1 MWSTGID
8 PIMGAIPE
16 CKDHFDSKNFS
27 VVCAP
32 IDHYAVIK
40 GIPLGSK
47 GSLTRDYKPI
57 HIPVVGSLYKKE
69 TIPGI
74 SYANIE
80 LTTTIRDGI
89 IAEITPE
96 LNVTLNG
103 VLIAVSP
110 KLTTTK
116 TGKEKAR
123 SQSEKL
129 RFCKAVVWALVHD
142 ENCLNDKLSEIGYVS
157 PVKECEINID
167 HIVENITLSPFPGPG
182 IVEEIEYTEMY
193 AYRQKERDDRETIIK
208 EYDDDPEE
216 SPYEITGAYLNP
228 ENNPESADEIINAF
242 CKKPISP
249 GTYYPHIRCYI
260 QEVPV

>member
-1 MWSTGID
+1 MDSIDVLTGI
-8 PIMGAIPE
+8 IPARPE
-16 CKDHFDSKNFS
+16 YEDHEYAEFFTFK
-27 VVCAP
+27 AP

-57 HIPVVGSLYKKE
+57 HIPAVGSLYKKE

-74 SYANIE
+74 SYASIG
-80 LTTTIRDGI
+80 LTTTIQDGI

-103 VLIAVSP
+103 ILIAVSP

-116 TGKEKAR
+116 NGKEKAR
-123 SQSEKL
+123 TQSEKL
-129 RFCKAVVWALVHD
+129 RFCKAVIWALVHD

-193 AYRQKERDDRETIIK
+193 AYRQNQKDLERSLH
-208 EYDDDPEE
+208 EE
-216 SPYEITGAYLNP
+216 LSDMDHDEIWNNVSLDQ
-228 ENNPESADEIINAF
+228 ENNPESADEIIQAF
-242 CKKPISP
+242 CKNA
-249 GTYYPHIRCYI
+249 GTYYPHLKVYI
-260 QEVPV
+260 QEVPA

>member
-1 MWSTGID
+1 MNSIDVLTGI
-8 PIMGAIPE
+8 IPARPAYE
-16 CKDHFDSKNFS
+16 DHEFPELFTFK
-27 VVCAP
+27 AP

-47 GSLTRDYKPI
+47 GSLTRDYNPI
-57 HIPVVGSLYKKE
+57 HIPAVGSLYKKE
-69 TIPGI
+69 TIPGTN
-74 SYANIE
+74 YTGIE
-80 LTTTIRDGI
+80 LTTTIQDGI
-89 IAEITPE
+89 IAEITPD

-123 SQSEKL
+123 TQAEKL
-129 RFCKAVVWALVHD
+129 RFCKAVIWALIND
-142 ENCLNDKLSEIGYVS
+142 ETSLKDKLIDIGYVPPVNDSVKDFMIEEITMS
-157 PVKECEINID
+157 PY
-167 HIVENITLSPFPGPG
+167 PGPG

-193 AYRQKERDDRETIIK
+193 AYRHDLKDLSEMLH
-208 EYDDDPEE
+208 EE
-216 SPYEITGAYLNP
+216 LSDMDHDEIWNNISLNQ

-242 CKKPISP
+242 CTIP

-260 QEVPV
+260 QEVTA